1 MEELT
6 DQNRPLLISSSLPL
20 IDEIVRLASSAA
32 LEVQV
37 ASDIGSG
44 FAHWFTAPL
53 VIVGSDAIVEEVP
66 GRRAR
71 VVVVHEGDSMSAS
84 DAGTQRDVWRFA
96 VELGAEHVVELPEG
110 ERWLLDA
117 FRECAE
123 GPVRNGVVLP
133 VFAGSGGVGSS
144 TLSANLAVVAS
155 QRGARALVVDGDPW
169 GGGIDLLMGAEET
182 NGARWTDLRHVSG
195 HLPAGHLDAAL
206 PKVAGVSVLSCTR
219 GSKASESGLSA
230 ETMNAV
236 LTSARRSHDFVVVDC
251 PLTNDNVLPVG
262 FEHAP
267 RAVLVVGDH
276 VRAAA
281 AAARRYGWLRTRVPQ
296 VVLVQATTPKGIA
309 GEDIAH
315 ALGADFLAVLP
326 FVPSMTSRSDEGE
339 LPALPRSYSTA
350 CSAIVEEILGT
361 GERRRAA

>member
-6 DQNRPLLISSSLPL
+6 DQNRPLLISSCLPL

-44 FAHWFTAPL
+44 FAHWFSAPL
-53 VIVGSDAIVEEVP
+53 VIVGSDAIVDEVP

-71 VVVVHEGDSMSAS
+71 VVVVHQGDSMSNA
-84 DAGTQRDVWRFA
+84 DAGIQRDVWRFA

-144 TLSANLAVVAS
+144 TFSANLAVVAS
-155 QRGARALVVDGDPW
+155 QRGARALVIDGDPW
-169 GGGIDLLMGAEET
+169 GGGMDLLMGAEEA

-206 PKVAGVSVLSCTR
+206 PKVADVSVLSCTR
-219 GSKASESGLSA
+219 GSKESGLSA

-251 PLTNDNVLPVG
+251 PLTNDNVLPVV

-281 AAARRYGWLRTRVPQ
+281 AAARRYEWLCTRVPQ
-296 VVLVQATTPKGIA
+296 VVLVQATTPKGVA

-315 ALGADFLAVLP
+315 ALGADFLATLP
-326 FVPSMTSRSDEGE
+326 FVPSMPSRSDEGE

-350 CSAIVEEILGT
+350 CLAVVEEILGAS
-361 GERRRAA
+361 ERRRAA